1 MSGYAIYPGKMRERV
16 IIQKSQENRNETGE
30 TTLEWVDMR
39 TVWAS
44 VEGVSASEFL
54 GGGQQEMEI
63 THKVRLRYFDGLT
76 QKMQFKWRNRTLQI
90 ISLLEHGN
98 RSQHEAICTE
108 DIE

>member
-1 MSGYAIYPGKMRERV
+1 MSYVIHPGKMRERV
-16 IIQKSQENRNETGE
+16 TIQKSQEKRNETGE

-44 VEGVSASEFL
+44 VEGVSATEFL
-54 GGGQQEMEI
+54 GAGQQDMEI
-63 THKVRLRYFDGLT
+63 THKVRMRYFDGLT
-76 QKMQFKWRNRTLQI
+76 QKMQFKWRNRILQI

-98 RSQHEAICTE
+98 RSQHEAICLE